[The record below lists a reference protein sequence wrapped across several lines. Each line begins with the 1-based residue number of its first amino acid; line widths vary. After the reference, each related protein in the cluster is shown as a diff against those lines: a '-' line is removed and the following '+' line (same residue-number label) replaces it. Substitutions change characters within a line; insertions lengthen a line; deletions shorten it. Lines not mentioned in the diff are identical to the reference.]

1 MKRIIGSLL
10 LVSALAACS
19 DDTIVQPDAGIA
31 GGSVPRMSKASVTV
45 PVSDVN
51 ALYDAV
57 NNSANAGAWIVL
69 APGTYVL
76 SATSGGS
83 PRPNAGRLELQPGMS
98 LSGIVGDRSA
108 VVIDMSQLPNA
119 SFTAS
124 FGKTGGIRIGRGA
137 QTVEWLTLAG
147 NVNSAAAIESDLAD
161 TEPAQ
166 VTVAHIITYGSI
178 RGMDIRNLGAAM
190 SGRRVT
196 ARIDDNEMYGN
207 NEGIRLLNLNGA
219 VGAQID
225 VTMTGNRIHDNTNG
239 CIIEHN
245 RASNGAIRVRSSGNR
260 YEHNALGC
268 LIGGGL
274 VAAPGAANSNATIF
288 EAHGDA
294 FVNNTLDVP
303 SIDYGGVLVVGAET
317 PGVANSSS
325 NNVVTVSFWGTKVSG
340 NQNVDFQ
347 AYGARSV
354 AIPAGISG
362 TGNQVS
368 IELNGVSKQIE
379 VDAVSSLPVEA
390 AATNTVTVVR

>member
-1 MKRIIGSLL
+1 MKRIAGSLI
-10 LVSALAACS
+10 LVSALIACT
-19 DDTIVQPDAGIA
+19 DNTIVQPDARI
-31 GGSVPRMSKASVTV
+31 GGDNAPRMSKASVTV
-45 PVSDVN
+45 SVSDVN
-51 ALYDAV
+51 ALYAAV
-57 NNSANAGAWIVL
+57 NDAANAGAQIRL
-69 APGTYVL
+69 APGTYLL
-76 SATSGGS
+76 SALSGGT
-83 PRPNAGRLELQPGMS
+83 PRPNGGRLELQPGMS
-98 LSGIVGDRSA
+98 LSGLAGDRAA

-119 SFTAS
+119 SFNAS
-124 FGKTGGIRIGRGA
+124 FGKTGGIRLGRGA
-137 QTVEWLTLAG
+137 HVVEWLTLAG
-147 NVNSAAAIESDLAD
+147 NVNAAAAIETDLAD
-161 TEPAQ
+161 GQPTQ
-166 VTVAHIITYGSI
+166 LTVAHIVTYGSI
-178 RGMDIRNLGAAM
+178 RGMDLRNLGASM
-190 SGRRVT
+190 SGRRIT
-196 ARIDDNEMYGN
+196 ARIDDNEMFGN

-219 VGAQID
+219 VGAEID
-225 VTMTGNRIHDNTNG
+225 VTMTGNRVHDNTNG

-245 RASNGAIRVRSSGNR
+245 RASSGTIRVRSSGNR

-317 PGVANSSS
+317 PGAANSSS
-325 NNVVTVSFWGTKVSG
+325 NNAVSVSFWGTKVSG

-354 AIPAGISG
+354 ANPAGISG

-379 VDAVSSLPVEA
+379 VDAVHSLPTEA
-390 AATNTVTVVR
+390 AGTNAVTVVR